1 MSHHPPSCG
10 ARRLLQAS
18 ALVLLPLAALAQS
31 STKPGYL
38 LEGRGDFVRSGTP
51 GQCWHDGQWTP
62 AMAQAECDPVASPP
76 ARVSAP
82 PAPASA
88 PAPLAAAAAP
98 QPAPTP
104 APLIAAVPTP
114 AAAPVLRYAADALFD
129 FDKSTVRPQG
139 RKMLD
144 EASANI
150 LGLQGEKI
158 EVVGH
163 TDRLGTEAYN
173 QSLSVRRAESV
184 RDYLVM
190 QGVAR
195 DRIATRGVGESEPVT
210 PKGSCAKG
218 RMATVIACLQ
228 ADRRVDITIEG
239 TKMSKP

>member
-1 MSHHPPSCG
+1 MSHHPPPCG

-104 APLIAAVPTP
+104 APLIAAVPKP

-210 PKGSCAKG
+210 PKGSCTKG
-218 RMATVIACLQ
+218 RMTTVIACLQ
-228 ADRRVDITIEG
+228 PDRRVDITIEG